1 MKLKSLFQT
10 PPKGI
15 SIRTILVLFY
25 ILLIGLVS
33 IILIAVNQY
42 LLNHVLINYT
52 VHTIKQTNTYLESQI
67 EKYFYPIAEN
77 VLDTARYIEEGV
89 IEPGPSYKFKIYLHE
104 VANDEPQIF
113 AAFWATPQG
122 DFYSVKREG
131 RRRFEVWHIERS
143 STPPVYYYAKINP
156 ANQIQDVRKKLEEH
170 YDPRIR
176 PWYKTAIE
184 KNRLIWVDV
193 YQSTLLMKDGYF
205 PELLATAMPVYK
217 DGKLLGV
224 FSVVITL
231 DELTDFIQ
239 KIKISEHTIIM
250 ILDHNNSLLAI
261 TGGYNSDRFI
271 GYPVTAE
278 MLAAMH
284 IKYPLKNILPTQE
297 PSQQIRRYTDQ
308 GRYFVTQQIIKATNN
323 AWKVIIIVPEADIL
337 GPLKTIA
344 LISAL
349 IMLAVLLL
357 GIGIANYISKKIAAP
372 IQELVKETEAIKNF
386 ELDKPTIIHSKIA
399 ELQTVSAAIDAMKK
413 SLQSF
418 KRYVPTL
425 LVKKLFTSGH
435 VAEVGGAL
443 THITLLFA
451 DIKDFTHI
459 TEENPPARVTYY
471 LSEYFETMSR
481 IIHDRHGT
489 LDKYVGDLIM
499 AFWGAPSSDKF
510 QAQHAC
516 KTAID
521 MLKQLKVLN
530 LKWQQEDF
538 ASITIRIGI
547 NTGNAIVGNV
557 GSTERL
563 NYTALGDSVNLAS
576 RLQEVNKIYHTN
588 VIVSEHTHQAVK
600 SLFRFK
606 LLDRIAVRG
615 KQQAVCIYELEPEMS
630 DEDLKNYNA
639 KFEKAFDVYQKAHWD
654 EAIYLFQQ
662 LMLHYPDDKV
672 APLFVARC
680 QDLKEKNPTTW
691 DGVWRLYE

>member
-1 MKLKSLFQT
+1 
-10 PPKGI
+10 
-15 SIRTILVLFY
+15 
-25 ILLIGLVS
+25 
-33 IILIAVNQY
+33 
-42 LLNHVLINYT
+42 
-52 VHTIKQTNTYLESQI
+52 
-67 EKYFYPIAEN
+67 
-77 VLDTARYIEEGV
+77 
-89 IEPGPSYKFKIYLHE
+89 
-104 VANDEPQIF
+104 
-113 AAFWATPQG
+113 
-122 DFYSVKREG
+122 
-131 RRRFEVWHIERS
+131 
-143 STPPVYYYAKINP
+143 
-156 ANQIQDVRKKLEEH
+156 
-170 YDPRIR
+170 
-176 PWYKTAIE
+176 
-184 KNRLIWVDV
+184 
-193 YQSTLLMKDGYF
+193 
-205 PELLATAMPVYK
+205 
-217 DGKLLGV
+217 
-224 FSVVITL
+224 
-231 DELTDFIQ
+231 
-239 KIKISEHTIIM
+239 
-250 ILDHNNSLLAI
+250 
-261 TGGYNSDRFI
+261 
-271 GYPVTAE
+271 
-278 MLAAMH
+278 
-284 IKYPLKNILPTQE
+284 
-297 PSQQIRRYTDQ
+297 
-308 GRYFVTQQIIKATNN
+308 
-323 AWKVIIIVPEADIL
+323 VPEADIL